1 MTKGRF
7 DLGDMKEQLIQMQQM
22 GGMGSLMDKLPGMGN
37 IPQSVKNKV
46 IDESQSKLM
55 IAIIDSMTP
64 KERTHIKLIK
74 GSRKQRIAN
83 GSGTN
88 IQQVN
93 KLLKQFEKMQ
103 KTMKKIEWWKNEK
116 DDAADESDSGRRGDI
131 RLF

>member
-1 MTKGRF
+1 
-7 DLGDMKEQLIQMQQM
+7 
-22 GGMGSLMDKLPGMGN
+22 MGN
-37 IPQSVKNKV
+37 MPQSVKNKV

-103 KTMKKIEWWKNEK
+103 KTMKKM
-116 DDAADESDSGRRGDI
+116 SGGKMKKMMQQMNQIQGEEGMPDFSKMPGG
-131 RLF
+131 LPGMSGKKFPF